1 LLELVGYGD
10 GPETEV
16 RVLAVEDLEGLLLA
30 GETDVSFHDV
40 AGGHLLIS
48 DAFFLPPGSSLNEVI
63 ASRRTLNWVDVF
75 LPLRRS
81 WIPERRR

>member
-16 RVLAVEDLEGLLLA
+16 RVVAVEDLEGLLLA
-30 GETDVSFHDV
+30 GETDMSFHDV

-48 DAFFLPPGSSLNEVI
+48 
-63 ASRRTLNWVDVF
+63 RRLLLAAW
-75 LPLRRS
+75 
-81 WIPERRR
+81 